1 MAEILK
7 KENDMGI
14 QDKTEQVL
22 RKLHILL
29 SQSEV
34 YDEATSRV
42 IVDKKAMIGLL
53 QELNSCIYGMMDEY
67 EVTQQGK
74 DKAARDTRK
83 VGEEIIRDAKHTA
96 EDVYAASVMYTDEAL
111 RRAMDI
117 VDEAI
122 ESMKAAYRKMEGDL
136 QSKKD
141 AIAHNK
147 LELKSQ
153 LQDLKDTEKYLQLI
167 EERNKQIAREKNEEQ
182 EAEVSPT
189 AHIKPEIRINMDY
202 FVQNGIPIEPDIQ
215 PQGEEKASAQ
225 SRPQM
230 QRAEKAGGQKTPQV
244 QRAEKAG
251 GQKRPQ
257 VQKAE
262 KPVMQKKPQVQ
273 REEKP
278 AVENVLHDA
287 GYEEDLDAEMLE
299 LEEILKEGMKES
311 GQEPIAAE
319 NKTDAG
325 GINLAD
331 KIVAQT
337 TAAMGREEFADETV
351 PVIAEGDEE
360 VYDYGDE
367 PEIKVTPE
375 IRVNLD
381 AEYFKWKENMEI
393 EDFGSEDKAAGAEK
407 KAKSSRFGRKK

>member
-122 ESMKAAYRKMEGDL
+122 GSMKAAYHKMEGDL

-225 SRPQM
+225 SRPQ
-230 QRAEKAGGQKTPQV
+230 
-244 QRAEKAG
+244 
-251 GQKRPQ
+251 

-262 KPVMQKKPQVQ
+262 KPVMQKKPKVQ

-311 GQEPIAAE
+311 GQELIAAE

-351 PVIAEGDEE
+351 PVIAEDDEE

-393 EDFGSEDKAAGAEK
+393 EDFGSEDKAAEAEK